1 MTHDRPVN
9 LRDKVLSQ
17 EISLYLESRLTEK
30 TQTNVSEEP
39 SCEVWMPDSF
49 IESERNEDLTFKG
62 SIERERQWGRKVK
75 GSSVLQN
82 LSGNG
87 QTLEEVFVVVIHR

>member
-1 MTHDRPVN
+1 
-9 LRDKVLSQ
+9 
-17 EISLYLESRLTEK
+17 
-30 TQTNVSEEP
+30 
-39 SCEVWMPDSF
+39 MPDSF